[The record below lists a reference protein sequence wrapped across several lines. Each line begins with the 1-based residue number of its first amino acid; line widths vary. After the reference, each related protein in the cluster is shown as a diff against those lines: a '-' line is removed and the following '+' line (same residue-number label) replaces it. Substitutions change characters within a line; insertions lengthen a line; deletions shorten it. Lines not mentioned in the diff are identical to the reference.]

1 LDKIIGIKNIKK
13 IMDPDKKKELRKQ
26 ILNEKVFGPMVDK
39 SFNDAD
45 LDKSGFVEKNELAI
59 LLKSIHTSLNIPPP
73 SNADIEQELKRLD
86 KNSDGKI
93 SKEEFRVLVKD
104 LALFSI
110 DNMTNW
116 NYFIDIFF

>member
-1 LDKIIGIKNIKK
+1 
-13 IMDPDKKKELRKQ
+13 MDPDKKKELRKQ

-110 DNMTNW
+110 DNMTN
-116 NYFIDIFF
+116 